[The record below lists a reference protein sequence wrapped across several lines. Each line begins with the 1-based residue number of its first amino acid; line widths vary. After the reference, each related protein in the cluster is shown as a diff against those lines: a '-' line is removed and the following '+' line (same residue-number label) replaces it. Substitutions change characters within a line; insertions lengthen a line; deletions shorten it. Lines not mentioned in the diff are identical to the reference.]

1 MLLQSLIRAFNFQTE
16 GGPPVY
22 NDHFLF
28 SDNLQQPYEC
38 PEHASA
44 IGILLTRKGNCNYFV
59 NGIRN
64 EVDHDKVLFV
74 NRYSQLA
81 VRVPDKDA
89 SPALLFFHS
98 RLPDLVQHSLYNSDD
113 TLLDNISGTL
123 PYDFSYLERIH
134 HNQRLHTTVSL
145 LIELGSSC
153 SSFASLKADIIIRNL
168 FEDLLKENHEAYK
181 LAQNL
186 QSAKAST
193 RLEIFKRVSL
203 AKDWMEENYNADISL
218 EDMASVA
225 VMNSQHFL
233 RMFKQIYQTTPH
245 QYLMELKLHKA
256 RQLLAST
263 GLAIGEICRTI
274 GFESVYSFSLLF
286 KSRFGLAPT
295 HFRKA

>member
-1 MLLQSLIRAFNFQTE
+1 MLLQSLIKTFNFQPE

-28 SDNLQQPYEC
+28 ADSLLQPYEC

-44 IGILLTRKGNCNYFV
+44 IGILLTRRGNCHYYV

-64 EVDHDKVLFV
+64 QVDHDKVLFV

-81 VRVPDKDA
+81 IKIPDKDS
-89 SPALLFFHS
+89 SPVLLFFHS

-134 HNQRLHTTVSL
+134 HNPHLHQTVSS

-168 FEDLLKENHEAYK
+168 FEDLLKENQDAYK

-186 QSAKAST
+186 QAAKAST
-193 RLEIFKRVSL
+193 RLELFKRVSL
-203 AKDWMEENYNADISL
+203 AKDWMEENYNAGINL
-218 EDMASVA
+218 ENMAA
-225 VMNSQHFL
+225 IAAMNSQHFL
-233 RMFKQIYQTTPH
+233 RMFKQIYHTTPH
-245 QYLMELKLHKA
+245 QYLMELKLKKA
-256 RQLLAST
+256 KYLLGST
-263 GLAIGEICRTI
+263 RVSIGEICDTI